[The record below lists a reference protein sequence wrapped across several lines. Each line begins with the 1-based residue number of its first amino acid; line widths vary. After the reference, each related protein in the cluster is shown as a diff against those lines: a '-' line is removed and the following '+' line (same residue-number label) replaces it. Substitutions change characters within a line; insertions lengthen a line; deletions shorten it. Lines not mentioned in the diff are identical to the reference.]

1 MMEIISV
8 SSKGQIVIPER
19 VRKYLKINV
28 GSRLIMIEREGTL
41 MLKKEEQVTKRIE
54 ESERKEEFG
63 WMILAEKALKDIWD
77 NPKDDKVW
85 TKYLSSKGI

>member
-1 MMEIISV
+1 MEIISV

-19 VRKYLKINV
+19 VRKYLKINA
-28 GSRLIMIEREGTL
+28 GTRLVMIEREGTL
-41 MLKKEEQVTKRIE
+41 MLKKEDQVTKHIE

-63 WMILAEKALKDIWD
+63 WMILEEKSLKEIWD
-77 NPKDDKVW
+77 NPKDDKAW

>member
-19 VRKYLKINV
+19 IRKYLKISA
-28 GSRLIMIEREGTL
+28 GERLVMIEREGTL
-41 MLKKEEQVTKRIE
+41 MLKKEEQVAKHIE
-54 ESERKEEFG
+54 ENERKEEFG
-63 WMILAEKALKDIWD
+63 WMILAENALKDIWD
-77 NPKDDKVW
+77 NPKDDKIW

>member
-19 VRKYLKINV
+19 VRKYLKINA
-28 GSRLIMIEREGTL
+28 GSRLIMIEKEGTL
-41 MLKKEEQVTKRIE
+41 MLKKEEQVTKHIE
-54 ESERKEEFG
+54 ESERKEDFG
-63 WMILAEKALKDIWD
+63 WMILAEKALKDVWD
-77 NPKDDKVW
+77 NQKDDKVW